1 MGQRTRVWPFESVGF
16 GAHRWRQATRY
27 SWSCS
32 SAAIRDCWDIVPT
45 STGRLGRRSRP
56 RMQTDLC
63 CTEPSDETENC
74 GTFCFASRPEF
85 VSVPDGSLYRQSS
98 AGQLFLPTGG
108 CRSVRFQSR
117 LRQSRIQQHS
127 ICFHR
132 QEHVFGDY
140 RNPWHCPSH
149 LPAANNKSISPQ
161 SVRFSQSA
169 VAPVQ
174 PTSSDLAQSG
184 ISFIRTSIQCAIDRF
199 F

>member
-1 MGQRTRVWPFESVGF
+1 
-16 GAHRWRQATRY
+16 
-27 SWSCS
+27 
-32 SAAIRDCWDIVPT
+32 
-45 STGRLGRRSRP
+45 
-56 RMQTDLC
+56 MQTDLC

-74 GTFCFASRPEF
+74 GTFCFDSRPEF
-85 VSVPDGSLYRQSS
+85 ASLPDGSLYRQSS

-132 QEHVFGDY
+132 QEHVSGDY
-140 RNPWHCPSH
+140 RNPRHCPSH

-161 SVRFSQSA
+161 SVWFSQSA

-174 PTSSDLAQSG
+174 PTSSFSAQSG
-184 ISFIRTSIQCAIDRF
+184 VGFIRTSIQCAIDPF